1 MTLFEL
7 AKKNVARN
15 LSRYALYVGTTIFS
29 IVIYFTFATL
39 KHSHEISA
47 LAETSKK
54 ISGLMSTSTFI
65 LMLFVALFIAYSNAF
80 FLRGR
85 KREVGLY
92 SLLGVRKKQIGLLL
106 LFENIVIGAVSLVVG
121 IILGLFGSNALLQLL
136 LRLMDSNLDIG
147 FAFSGSA
154 FIETFLVFLVIF
166 LFTSFQG
173 YRVIYRF
180 KLIDLFHAD
189 KSGEGVPTAKGWVA
203 FVGVL
208 TIGVA
213 YWLALQDLMTSS
225 LWRTLGLAMPLLIIG
240 LSVIGSALLFHSVLI
255 FALTWLKKNER
266 WSWKRLNLLTTS
278 QLLYRIRGNAKTL
291 TLISIISATAITAG
305 GAIFSVYY
313 YAEENVSSY
322 TPYTYAWKGE
332 AVEVEGAT
340 FESSIEQKTIRM
352 EAEYGERELGVIDA
366 STYRHLLKGLGQG
379 EPEPFPQD
387 EVLSVDPFYD
397 ERYSEE
403 IESVELS
410 GDTFDVSTRVEAS
423 PLNVMTFGGTFL
435 VVADDVFKTMPEP
448 SETYHVAL
456 TESFKDQRDQSDR
469 LSELGLDSFSSAPD
483 VYEETMA
490 MNGALLFVGT
500 FLGLVF
506 LVATGS
512 VIYFKTMTE
521 AEDDRAKYAI
531 LQKIGISD
539 RDVRRTVRQ
548 QIVVVFLAPFALGIL
563 HATVA
568 LIAFSN
574 LLNMNFTVPVLVWMG
589 VYTAIYAVYY
599 GVTVRRFM
607 TAIR

>member
-106 LFENIVIGAVSLVVG
+106 LFENIVIGAVSLIVG
-121 IILGLFGSNALLQLL
+121 ILLGLFGSNALLQLL
-136 LRLMDSNLDIG
+136 MRLMKSDLDIG
-147 FAFSGSA
+147 FAFSASA
-154 FIETFLVFLVIF
+154 LLETFLVFLAIF

-180 KLIDLFHAD
+180 KLIELFHAD
-189 KSGEGVPTAKGWVA
+189 KSGEGVPTARGWVA
-203 FVGVL
+203 LMGVL

-255 FALTWLKKNER
+255 FALAWLKQHER

-313 YAEENVSSY
+313 YAEENVASY

-332 AVEVEGAT
+332 AVDVKGAT
-340 FESSIEQKTIRM
+340 FESNVEQKTIRM
-352 EAEYGERELGVIDA
+352 EAQYGERELGVIDE
-366 STYRHLLKGLGQG
+366 STYRRLLEGLGQE
-379 EPEPFPQD
+379 EPASFPKD
-387 EVLSVDPFYD
+387 EVLWVDPFYD
-397 ERYSEE
+397 ERYSED

-410 GDTFDVSTRVEAS
+410 AETFDVATRAETS

-435 VVADDVFKTMPEP
+435 VVADDVFQTMTEP

-456 TESFKDQRDQSDR
+456 TESFKDQQIQSER
-469 LSELGLDSFSSAPD
+469 LANLGLESFSSAPD
-483 VYEETMA
+483 VYTETMA

-521 AEDDRAKYAI
+521 AEDDRAKYTI

-548 QIVVVFLAPFALGIL
+548 QIIVVFLAPFALGIL

-574 LLNMNFTVPVLVWMG
+574 LLSMNFTVPVLAWMG

-599 GVTVRRFM
+599 AITVRRFM
-607 TAIR
+607 AAIR